1 MFPGDFTPQEAGRL
15 LYLGQNEWAHVNCC
29 LWSAEVFEEENG
41 SLLHVHSAVA
51 RGRLMVNLISPKQC
65 FLISVID
72 IWVVFLEKKN
82 LRLILSHTYIHHQ
95 HELMPPFSFVHF

>member
-1 MFPGDFTPQEAGRL
+1 MLLWDVAPQEAGRL

-51 RGRLMVNLISPKQC
+51 RGRLMVKRIPINRYFNAVIC
-65 FLISVID
+65 TINISVS
-72 IWVVFLEKKN
+72 LKK
-82 LRLILSHTYIHHQ
+82 S
-95 HELMPPFSFVHF
+95 